1 MAESKAEMAKKW
13 LEDRANPAHST
24 VVGNLAIG
32 GLQVFSAQTGRI
44 LCNFLLPRHLSD
56 KDGNWRAGAIAT
68 LIDNVGSLAI
78 ASATGDIKISV
89 AFDISYFSTVKINEE
104 VEIEARTLAHVGKL
118 SNVTVEIRKKESGEV
133 VAVGKQ
139 WMASTS
145 RGQMREQEI
154 Q

>member
-89 AFDISYFSTVKINEE
+89 AFDISYFSTVKINVRCVDNPEGTGLMPHCGSS
-104 VEIEARTLAHVGKL
+104 ISALTKG
-118 SNVTVEIRKKESGEV
+118 
-133 VAVGKQ
+133 
-139 WMASTS
+139 
-145 RGQMREQEI
+145 RGRPF
-154 Q
+154 